1 MTSDLP
7 LTRQER
13 LRRTVLLCCACSRN
27 LAYYRCGWNGR
38 KPWFSDE
45 FHATINGNFLD
56 IGLLE
61 WCKLFGDND
70 EEHHWSTVLSEISAR
85 RSFRRGLEQALS
97 CSRGEFNGLRKK
109 ILAYR
114 NYFVA
119 HLGSQRKMEFPTLNA
134 VIASAVFYHS
144 FLQENENDGG
154 TFRRLP
160 PDSAEYHQQC
170 LTAGSQFYGHVT

>member
-27 LAYYRCGWNGR
+27 LAYYRC
-38 KPWFSDE
+38 
-45 FHATINGNFLD
+45 
-56 IGLLE
+56 
-61 WCKLFGDND
+61 GDND